1 MSIALLTSLTSKC
14 CMILLCLTFPH
25 YFFLQME
32 ALLNQ
37 ENLNH
42 CVKKSVCALLLFF
55 SSKDIIKHF

>member
-1 MSIALLTSLTSKC
+1 MLHDFIVFDISTL
-14 CMILLCLTFPH
+14 
-25 YFFLQME
+25 FFLQME